1 MDPSGQHG
9 LTVRPLLCSDWS
21 GGRPYW
27 PVIGCVGVVRR
38 AETVLVSS
46 SDVGEELGYTQL
58 SDTRRTVQ
66 TSQTSQLSDTNI
78 SNVSLTKVHQTE
90 DRQREEMAA
99 RLVTLLTV
107 FCSSQSR
114 AQLSHIRVS
123 IDNEISASSCEAS
136 LASLHTLLTGA
147 RTELFNKT
155 NINTERVTIS
165 LPRSWSSSPCVQG
178 LSLTRPTPGAPDL
191 VVLPSPNT
199 EIRTVQYGGCGVRG
213 KRIILPHQRVENS
226 QNVTRDVTDLFISLL
241 KYEFGY
247 FDTQA
252 PPSTAN
258 EVKFPESNKTIEMEA
273 ESCSRDPLN
282 DKDYNTEAPTQ
293 QNLLCQEQSP
303 LRLIKSGL
311 ISESEKSDVMAVVG
325 RSPIVEYVISQ
336 KTRHLLVLD
345 RSQQSKHVWKHLR
358 NALYRYTVTQSQP
371 QSVLLLDS
379 RIELAISRN
388 VIRGL
393 SVIT

>member
-1 MDPSGQHG
+1 
-9 LTVRPLLCSDWS
+9 
-21 GGRPYW
+21 
-27 PVIGCVGVVRR
+27 
-38 AETVLVSS
+38 
-46 SDVGEELGYTQL
+46 
-58 SDTRRTVQ
+58 
-66 TSQTSQLSDTNI
+66 
-78 SNVSLTKVHQTE
+78 
-90 DRQREEMAA
+90 MAA

-107 FCSSQSR
+107 LSCSQSQ

-123 IDNEISASSCEAS
+123 VDNQIAASSCEAT

-147 RTELFNKT
+147 RAELLNKT
-155 NINTERVTIS
+155 KINTERVTIS
-165 LPRSWSSSPCVQG
+165 VPRSWASSPCVRG
-178 LSLTRPTPGAPDL
+178 LSLARAEPGAPDL
-191 VVLPSPNT
+191 VVKPSANT

-213 KRIILPHQRVENS
+213 KRIVLPHSRVENS

-252 PPSTAN
+252 APSAD
-258 EVKFPESNKTIEMEA
+258 EVNFPESNKTSEMEA

-303 LRLIKSGL
+303 LTVIKSGL
-311 ISESEKSDVMAVVG
+311 ISESEKSDVIAVG

-358 NALYRYTVTQSQP
+358 NALYRYTVSHSHTQSYW
-371 QSVLLLDS
+371 
-379 RIELAISRN
+379 N
-388 VIRGL
+388 
-393 SVIT
+393 

>member
-1 MDPSGQHG
+1 
-9 LTVRPLLCSDWS
+9 
-21 GGRPYW
+21 
-27 PVIGCVGVVRR
+27 
-38 AETVLVSS
+38 
-46 SDVGEELGYTQL
+46 
-58 SDTRRTVQ
+58 
-66 TSQTSQLSDTNI
+66 
-78 SNVSLTKVHQTE
+78 
-90 DRQREEMAA
+90 MAA
-99 RLVTLLTV
+99 RLVILLTV
-107 FCSSQSR
+107 LSSSQSQG
-114 AQLSHIRVS
+114 QLSHIRVS
-123 IDNEISASSCEAS
+123 IDNQISASSCEAT

-147 RTELFNKT
+147 RTELYNKT

-178 LSLTRPTPGAPDL
+178 LSLTRATPGAPDL
-191 VVLPSPNT
+191 VVLSSPNT

-226 QNVTRDVTDLFISLL
+226 KNVTRDVTDLFISLL

-247 FDTQA
+247 FSTQA
-252 PPSTAN
+252 PPSPAN
-258 EVKFPESNKTIEMEA
+258 EVKFSESNTTSEMEA

-358 NALYRYTVTQSQP
+358 NALYRYTVTLT
-371 QSVLLLDS
+371 VK
-379 RIELAISRN
+379 
-388 VIRGL
+388 L
-393 SVIT
+393 SVIAGY